1 MVAEESFQ
9 NMVWAMLHGLA
20 HSLQLMEISLSLIS
34 IFPASRF
41 LTSRKMFLGN
51 EVVDLCQAQLE
62 LRPPPRHQHL
72 LQPDLHGGTNALS
85 VIAPELAIKR
95 PESHAMP
102 WRLTNQT
109 YAWDLGPLETWFSGL
124 PIFTKQKLC
133 FLLGGARLWNDMTN
147 KKIDVLWGSYWF
159 NLQSGGFDH

>member
-1 MVAEESFQ
+1 MTEIILNNQSKHCHSMSKLHIAVWKFCGAPWCWGMVAEESFQ

-102 WRLTNQT
+102 WPADQPNMCMGSWT
-109 YAWDLGPLETWFSGL
+109 LGS
-124 PIFTKQKLC
+124 
-133 FLLGGARLWNDMTN
+133 M
-147 KKIDVLWGSYWF
+147 V
-159 NLQSGGFDH
+159 